1 MARAPSRRVLRQ
13 LHTLFECGAVGQQ
26 SDEELLERFVASRDE
41 LGEAAF
47 AALVERHGSMVLG
60 VCRRVL
66 RNRHA
71 AEDAFQATFLVLARK
86 AAAVAH
92 KEQLAS
98 WLFGVARR
106 VALDAR
112 ARSIRLGAREKRL
125 NGMLPAEPSDCN
137 FTSELR
143 AVLDQELARLPERHR
158 SAIVLCELEGL
169 SRRQAAV
176 RLGVSEGTLSSRLA
190 RGKAR
195 LRERLTRRG
204 LAFSATA
211 IAGIFARDAQALSV
225 STALLD
231 STIRGAM
238 LIAGGTS
245 LTGVVSSSV
254 ATLTEGV
261 LKAMLLSKLRVVG
274 LGLITLVL
282 VTGGVGV
289 VAQDRPSSEDRL
301 KSLER
306 KIDRLIEVLGGL
318 NRSVAPAGT
327 PAGSP
332 APRSAPEP
340 AVAPLAPALAGAL
353 PTPAAVP
360 APTVAV
366 APHAPVAS
374 TLPTV
379 HELSSDTQPPAP
391 PAPAAIPFPPSAV
404 PLPAGGAAPMAPSI
418 TAQPAPRAAQ
428 ASAGSFD
435 RRIRALED
443 RLTDLER
450 RFADFQQL
458 VLESQQ
464 KQTLRSG
471 PPNAESGADRGFP
484 RGSSR
489 DVLIR
494 PTHLA
499 VPPTP
504 VNTVPLSPAA
514 ADLTTPAAPTPT
526 SGAVDT
532 TTGTD
537 APSVN

>member
-1 MARAPSRRVLRQ
+1 MGRAHSGRVLRQ

-47 AALVERHGSMVLG
+47 AALVERHGAMVLG
-60 VCRRVL
+60 VCQRVL

-106 VALDAR
+106 VALDTR
-112 ARSIRLGAREKRL
+112 ARSARLGAREKRL
-125 NGMLPAEPSDCN
+125 NGMLSADPPNCD

-143 AVLDQELARLPERHR
+143 AVLDEELARLPERHR

-204 LAFSATA
+204 LAYSTTA
-211 IAGIFARDAQALSV
+211 IAAIFARDGQAVSV
-225 STALLD
+225 PPALFD
-231 STIRGAM
+231 STIQCAT

-261 LKAMLLSKLRVVG
+261 LKAMLLSKLKIVG
-274 LGLITLVL
+274 LGFITLVL

-318 NRSVAPAGT
+318 NRSVAPAGA
-327 PAGSP
+327 PAGRP
-332 APRSAPEP
+332 APVSAPEP
-340 AVAPLAPALAGAL
+340 AAAPPALTLAGAL

-360 APTVAV
+360 APPVAV
-366 APHAPVAS
+366 VPHPPAAPTP
-374 TLPTV
+374 PTAQ
-379 HELSSDTQPPAP
+379 ELSPDTQPPAP
-391 PAPAAIPFPPSAV
+391 PAPAATPFPPSAV
-404 PLPAGGAAPMAPSI
+404 PRPAGGAAPMGPLITPQPVPSV
-418 TAQPAPRAAQ
+418 AQRN
-428 ASAGSFD
+428 AGSLD
-435 RRIRALED
+435 RRVRALED

-450 RFADFQQL
+450 RFTDFQQL
-458 VLESQQ
+458 VLQSRQ
-464 KQTLRSG
+464 KQTRHSG
-471 PPNAESGADRGFP
+471 PPGEESGGGHGFP
-484 RGSSR
+484 PGSSSE
-489 DVLIR
+489 VLIES
-494 PTHLA
+494 TVLA
-499 VPPTP
+499 VPPMP
-504 VNTVPLSPAA
+504 VDTVPPSPPAA
-514 ADLTTPAAPTPT
+514 ESIAPTGLQPKE
-526 SGAVDT
+526 
-532 TTGTD
+532 
-537 APSVN
+537 